1 MDKHTFIQL
10 HVQPRGTRAAHRG
23 GSCVVVVGRV
33 VVTAIEAAFVDNVP
47 FEDRECG
54 RPHHQRL
61 GGGHRRCCRRRRRR
75 RRPSIVA
82 GERHSRDRVQDVVVV
97 FLERHAALETV
108 GGLGSDGAVGIVAI
122 GSTDMFNKKHR
133 NESLRILKG
142 KKQYVVKK

>member
-54 RPHHQRL
+54 CSHHQRL

-75 RRPSIVA
+75 RPSTV
-82 GERHSRDRVQDVVVV
+82 GERHSRGRVQDVVVV
-97 FLERHAALETV
+97 FLERHAAVETV

-122 GSTDMFNKKHR
+122 GSTDMFKKTK
-133 NESLRILKG
+133 NNVMSLSG
-142 KKQYVVKK
+142 S

>member
-75 RRPSIVA
+75 RPSTV
-82 GERHSRDRVQDVVVV
+82 GERHSRGRVQDVVVV
-97 FLERHAALETV
+97 FLERHAAVETV

-122 GSTDMFNKKHR
+122 GSTDMCNKKHR